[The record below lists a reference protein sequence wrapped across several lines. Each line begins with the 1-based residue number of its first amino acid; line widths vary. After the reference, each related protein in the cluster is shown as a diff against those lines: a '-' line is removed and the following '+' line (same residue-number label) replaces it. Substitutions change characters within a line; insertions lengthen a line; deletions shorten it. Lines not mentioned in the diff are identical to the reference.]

1 MRSPATTTPL
11 SPAEQ
16 NLVGELG
23 GRMQRVASGWRAP
36 HALVVNPSAT
46 YHVGTAPTSDH
57 PDGRS
62 ALQETRA
69 YMRIGQGHSAHL
81 LHHTR
86 VLQAR
91 QAHRQPPSRP
101 HLQRRCLDIA
111 DLCAAATG
119 SQLMPQA
126 DRCLRWSTAQWT
138 GCRLHT
144 LSDQHVLAHK
154 AVHAMSVSGRRY
166 ASLMPVSAF
175 GSRASAADHM
185 RSWVPGLGRL

>member
-1 MRSPATTTPL
+1 
-11 SPAEQ
+11 
-16 NLVGELG
+16 
-23 GRMQRVASGWRAP
+23 MQRVASGWRAP

-62 ALQETRA
+62 ALQDNRA
-69 YMRIGQGHSAHL
+69 YMRTGQGQSAHL
-81 LHHTR
+81 LHHGR

-91 QAHRQPPSRP
+91 QAHRQPPSRL

-154 AVHAMSVSGRRY
+154 CCTRNESERDEVRLTY
-166 ASLMPVSAF
+166 ASERIWKQGKCGRPHAQLGP
-175 GSRASAADHM
+175 RAWQIVAGDCVVAWWRVVRCHS
-185 RSWVPGLGRL
+185 